1 MRLWQRLLLR
11 LLVLFWLRFAVRLL
25 VHERHESYP
34 DCGLKPFSNNMWE
47 PVKTKAR
54 TWQTCKGKLVI
65 IASEWSKSSTCAVS
79 PMALKQDKQK
89 SISTLDKTILGYIW
103 APRAWNLW
111 WITFQRTNLRYFR
124 AENTEILLVCTDAAI
139 SVSIASGRILEQE
152 NELPYLYRSLSKWEV
167 AKKNGIFSKG
177 TERERFLGLYASR
190 FLSS

>member
-1 MRLWQRLLLR
+1 M
-11 LLVLFWLRFAVRLL
+11 RFAVRLS

-89 SISTLDKTILGYIW
+89 SIYTLDKTNSWLHLGAESLKFMVDYFSKNQSEVFSSW
-103 APRAWNLW
+103 KYWDLVSFYRRSNLSFDRLW
-111 WITFQRTNLRYFR
+111 TDPWTGKRV
-124 AENTEILLVCTDAAI
+124 ALLVQ
-139 SVSIASGRILEQE
+139 IAFQVGSCQ
-152 NELPYLYRSLSKWEV
+152 
-167 AKKNGIFSKG
+167 KNWIFSKG

>member
-1 MRLWQRLLLR
+1 
-11 LLVLFWLRFAVRLL
+11 
-25 VHERHESYP
+25 
-34 DCGLKPFSNNMWE
+34 
-47 PVKTKAR
+47 
-54 TWQTCKGKLVI
+54 
-65 IASEWSKSSTCAVS
+65 
-79 PMALKQDKQK
+79 MALKQDKQK
-89 SISTLDKTILGYIW
+89 SISTLEKTILGYIW

-177 TERERFLGLYASR
+177 TEREDS
-190 FLSS
+190 

>member
-1 MRLWQRLLLR
+1 M
-11 LLVLFWLRFAVRLL
+11 RFAVRLS
-25 VHERHESYP
+25 VHERHESYS

-89 SISTLDKTILGYIW
+89 SISTLEKTILGYIW

-111 WITFQRTNLRYFR
+111 WITFQRANLRYFR

-139 SVSIASGRILEQE
+139 SVSIASGRILELE

>member
-1 MRLWQRLLLR
+1 M
-11 LLVLFWLRFAVRLL
+11 LFWLRFAVRLS

-54 TWQTCKGKLVI
+54 TWRACKGKLVI
-65 IASEWSKSSTCAVS
+65 ITGEWSKSSTCAVS

-124 AENTEILLVCTDAAI
+124 AKNNEILLVCTQQSQFRSPLDG
-139 SVSIASGRILEQE
+139 SLNRKTSCPTCTDRFPSGK
-152 NELPYLYRSLSKWEV
+152 LSK
-167 AKKNGIFSKG
+167 KLNIFQGHRKG
-177 TERERFLGLYASR
+177 KILRAIRFP
-190 FLSS
+190 FFE